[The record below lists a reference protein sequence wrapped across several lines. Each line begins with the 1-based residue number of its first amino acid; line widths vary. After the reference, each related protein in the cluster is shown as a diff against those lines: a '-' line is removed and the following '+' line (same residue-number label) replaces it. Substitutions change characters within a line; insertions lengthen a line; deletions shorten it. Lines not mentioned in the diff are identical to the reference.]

1 MRKRVMQIVI
11 QIVMKILMQIRILL
25 IERRMK
31 ILKELKRTTKRKRK
45 KIEIIQVLN
54 MLQEITLTIIPNSR
68 KKAKKI
74 LRRKY
79 NNLSIIQRFKYE

>member
-1 MRKRVMQIVI
+1 
-11 QIVMKILMQIRILL
+11 MQIRILL

-74 LRRKY
+74 Y
-79 NNLSIIQRFKYE
+79 